1 MEVGKEHLYTELR
14 EREGVMPGTAKLDG
28 VRVSC
33 FQHLNKWEPHN
44 WRATDN
50 DDYDRNKHV
59 HDRYDDPYFIEFE
72 AGPLR
77 NGSVSALIFFR
88 ATIFFSSGVLQAPSP
103 SLRRFRAF
111 DLPVLYVKTGSYI
124 KRTTDAT
131 AEGYT
136 ARRSDRFYEEP

>member
-50 DDYDRNKHV
+50 DDYDRNK
-59 HDRYDDPYFIEFE
+59 RK
-72 AGPLR
+72 GTKNLR
-77 NGSVSALIFFR
+77 LSISYLASNKAFR
-88 ATIFFSSGVLQAPSP
+88 STPFQA
-103 SLRRFRAF
+103 R
-111 DLPVLYVKTGSYI
+111 
-124 KRTTDAT
+124 
-131 AEGYT
+131 
-136 ARRSDRFYEEP
+136 